1 VALRE
6 GVGPKGRE
14 RHLPTTWAGGV
25 VIGSALSPARIHQV
39 TIHATITPHALA
51 AIINDSEPPATRPDL
66 ALSAQHPRLSC
77 WAPS

>member
-1 VALRE
+1 MALRE

-14 RHLPTTWAGGV
+14 RHLSTTWAGGV

-39 TIHATITPHALA
+39 TITPHVLA